1 MLSPPAGEMMMDDDE
16 VGLTALDWLKILAA
30 AIFLVV
36 VCTGMAVLFVY
47 LMQFILSFVGWMIW
61 GI

>member
-1 MLSPPAGEMMMDDDE
+1 MDDDE
-16 VGLTALDWLKILAA
+16 VGLTALDWLKIFAA

-36 VCTGMAVLFVY
+36 VCTGMALLFVY
-47 LMQFILSFVGWMIW
+47 FMQFILSFVGWMIW